1 MSTLKLMVLLVILA
15 IAVACDIRTRRIP
28 NALVLV
34 ALALAFTFTALSED
48 VGPMQA
54 LGGFLI
60 GFGAFF
66 PLYLMRVL
74 GAGDVKLTAVTGAFL
89 GVNATLGAMLAGMA
103 AGGVLA
109 IGYSLYLGRLGEMLR
124 GVRFMLYDS
133 VLRIAGGSLPRPAEY
148 AGTGI
153 RLPYSLAIASGVL
166 IILFLRY
173 WYTGSIT

>member
-1 MSTLKLMVLLVILA
+1 MIKIIVLLAILG
-15 IAVACDIRTRRIP
+15 IAVVCDLRSRRIP
-28 NALVLV
+28 NALVL
-34 ALALAFTFTALSED
+34 AGLALAFGFSALSDD
-48 VGPMQA
+48 VGPKQA

-66 PLYLMRVL
+66 PLYLVRVL

-89 GVNATLGAMLAGMA
+89 GINATLGAMLAGMA

-124 GVRFMLYDS
+124 GVRLMLYDAVVRVAS
-133 VLRIAGGSLPRPAEY
+133 GSLPKPAEY

-153 RLPYSLAIASGVL
+153 RLPYSVAIASGVL
-166 IILFLRY
+166 ILLFMRY